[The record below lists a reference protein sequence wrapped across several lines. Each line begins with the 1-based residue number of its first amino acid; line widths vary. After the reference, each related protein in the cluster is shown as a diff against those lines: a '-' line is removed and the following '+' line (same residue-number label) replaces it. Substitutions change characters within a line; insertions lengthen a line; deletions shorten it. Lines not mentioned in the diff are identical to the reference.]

1 MVTVEVAEARLE
13 KKSTAGRYRSLD
25 GLRGIAS
32 LVVAICHTLLI
43 QPGLMNAYA
52 LPASI
57 EPGSLHWLLSFT
69 PLHLGWA
76 GGEMVYIFFVLS
88 GFVLTVPFMKKPP
101 ARKWAVYYPK
111 RLVRLY
117 VPVWGAVGLSILL
130 MTIFP
135 RNFSPGDSL
144 ALVFQLS
151 KLSMDQ
157 IVNELLLWP
166 TPGFSNN
173 VLWTLKLEVMFS
185 LLLPLVVLFSM
196 VAPKLNLLK
205 VVLLFVPVFVFS
217 TGGPDIKFFLPMF
230 ALGSIMAV
238 ERPRLKQFGAR
249 ISAHELGGAMWGAL
263 ILVALL
269 LLNSNW
275 NLLAYTMDS
284 ERLAGLLPTARALI
298 LVGACMLMFITIEGP
313 MRKWLETPVLQ
324 WLGSR
329 SFSLYLVH
337 WPIIVTVAV
346 VLGGQPNIL
355 LSLAVAVPAFLI
367 TTEIFYRLVENPVKM
382 LCRLL
387 EKAGM
392 RGAKPR
398 PALLGVEP
406 LPAVD

>member
-1 MVTVEVAEARLE
+1 MVTVEAAPARLE
-13 KKSTAGRYRSLD
+13 KKSSGRYRSLD
-25 GLRGIAS
+25 GLRGIAA

-57 EPGSLHWLLSFT
+57 EPGTLHWWLSFS

-76 GGEMVYIFFVLS
+76 GSEMVYIFFVLS

-101 ARKWAVYYPK
+101 ARKWIIYYPK
-111 RLVRLY
+111 RLIRLY
-117 VPVWGAVGLSILL
+117 VPVWGAVAFSVLL

-135 RNFSPGDSL
+135 RNFSPTDSP

-151 KLSMDQ
+151 RLNMDQ
-157 IVNELLLWP
+157 VINELLLWP

-205 VVLLFVPVFVFS
+205 AILLFVPVFVFS

-238 ERPRLKQFGAR
+238 ERDRLKQFGAW
-249 ISAHELGGAMWGAL
+249 ISNGQLGGAAWAGLAL
-263 ILVALL
+263 VTLV

-284 ERLAGLLPTARALI
+284 EKLAAFLPTARALI
-298 LVGACMLMFITIEGP
+298 LVGACLAMFISIEGP
-313 MRKWLETPVLQ
+313 WRRWLDTPVLQ

-346 VLGGQPNIL
+346 VLGGQPSL
-355 LSLAVAVPAFLI
+355 GLSLAVALPVVLLA
-367 TTEIFYRLVENPVKM
+367 TEVFYRLVENPVKM
-382 LCRLL
+382 LCRLV

-392 RGAKPR
+392 GGTKPK
-398 PALLGVEP
+398 PHLLGVEP
-406 LPAVD
+406 LPAID